1 MHNVLTQFISERI
14 HGASTFVLNNM
25 PCSLSSDEVYEGL
38 VGDANMLAD
47 FDNATRHLR
56 PASMARPVII
66 TTTADNGETLQT
78 QVIVRLTPTSK
89 HRAFLMPEN
98 IIITRESD
106 LGRMLALP
114 LRVAQD
120 WKMLTRVWNTLHNT
134 CEDDPMMLAFLF
146 PWIRQLIADFP
157 GERVIVEL
165 RRSEM
170 ATIAREVKQIMSNK
184 LPRDFPRLTREL
196 NALCQS
202 GKRLFAQYNMIEATA
217 QKAQGM
223 NDYPVIRVD
232 AAGPMPATGIDLV
245 PAWVN
250 AHLTEVTTAWGERAV
265 S

>member
-1 MHNVLTQFISERI
+1 MHTVLTQFISERI

-25 PCSLSSDEVYEGL
+25 PCSLSSDQVYEGL
-38 VGDANMLAD
+38 VGDASMLAD

-66 TTTADNGETLQT
+66 TTTMDGETFQT
-78 QVIVRLTPTSK
+78 QVIVRLTPTPK
-89 HRAFLMPEN
+89 HRAFMLPEN
-98 IIITRESD
+98 IILTRESD
-106 LGRMLALP
+106 LGQMLATP

-120 WKMLTRVWNTLHNT
+120 WKMLTRAWNTLHHT
-134 CEDDPMMLAFLF
+134 CEDSPMMLAFLF
-146 PWIRQLIADFP
+146 PWIRPLIADFP
-157 GERVIVEL
+157 GERVIIEL

-170 ATIAREVKQIMSNK
+170 ATIAREIKQIMSNK

-202 GKRLFAQYNMIEATA
+202 GKRLFAQYNMVEATV
-217 QKAQGM
+217 QNAQGV

-232 AAGPMPATGIDLV
+232 AAQPMPATGIHLV